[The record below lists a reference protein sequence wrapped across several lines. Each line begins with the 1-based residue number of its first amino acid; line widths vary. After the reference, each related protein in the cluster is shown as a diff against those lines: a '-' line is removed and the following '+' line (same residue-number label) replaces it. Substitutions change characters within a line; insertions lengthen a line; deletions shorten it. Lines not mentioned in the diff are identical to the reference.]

1 MIARRLERTQ
11 ARYVDALDRLTTG
24 DSPKA
29 EDWAWAIQ
37 CTVAEVGS
45 GGPQWRFGIGEGV
58 HRPNSRGAGDM
69 RHGYWYHLALWAVD
83 WIASGFYPGVGVGV
97 LALMALVAWLM
108 PTR

>member
-1 MIARRLERTQ
+1 
-11 ARYVDALDRLTTG
+11 
-24 DSPKA
+24 
-29 EDWAWAIQ
+29 
-37 CTVAEVGS
+37 
-45 GGPQWRFGIGEGV
+45 
-58 HRPNSRGAGDM
+58 M